1 MTDFVDSTTPT
12 ATTTGTRPPAAPRH
26 SLAEDALA
34 LLFGTSLIALAVTLF
49 QHERLLG
56 GGVAGLSFLLHYSL
70 DWNYGLVFFVL
81 NLPFYAL
88 AWRRMPR
95 AFLVKT
101 IIAVALL
108 SLLTEITP
116 RCVSFGTVQ
125 PLYAA
130 LIGGVLLGVGFLILF
145 RHQASLGGVGILA
158 YWLQET
164 RGWRAGQ
171 VQMATD
177 GLVLLLALLTMPL
190 PQVALS
196 VIGAVVLNLTLIVN
210 HRAGRYMAH

>member
-1 MTDFVDSTTPT
+1 
-12 ATTTGTRPPAAPRH
+12 
-26 SLAEDALA
+26 
-34 LLFGTSLIALAVTLF
+34 
-49 QHERLLG
+49 
-56 GGVAGLSFLLHYSL
+56 VAGLSFLLHYGQG
-70 DWNYGLVFFVL
+70 WNYGVVFFVL

-95 AFLVKT
+95 PFLVKT

-108 SLLTEITP
+108 SVLTEITP
-116 RCVSFGTVQ
+116 RCIDFGTVQ

-177 GLVLLLALLTMPL
+177 GLVLLLALLTMPFT
-190 PQVALS
+190 QVMLS

>member
-1 MTDFVDSTTPT
+1 MTELADSASHNTPS
-12 ATTTGTRPPAAPRH
+12 ARDDAPPTLRH

-34 LLFGTSLIALAVTLF
+34 LLFATALIALAVALF

-56 GGVAGLSFLLHYSL
+56 GGVAGLSFLMHYGL

-108 SLLTEITP
+108 SVLTEITP
-116 RCVSFGTVQ
+116 RYISFGAVQ
-125 PLYAA
+125 PLYVA

-158 YWLQET
+158 FWLQET

-177 GLVLLLALLTMPL
+177 GLVLLLALLTMPFT
-190 PQVALS
+190 QVVLS

>member
-1 MTDFVDSTTPT
+1 
-12 ATTTGTRPPAAPRH
+12 
-26 SLAEDALA
+26 
-34 LLFGTSLIALAVTLF
+34 
-49 QHERLLG
+49 
-56 GGVAGLSFLLHYSL
+56 
-70 DWNYGLVFFVL
+70 
-81 NLPFYAL
+81 
-88 AWRRMPR
+88 MPR

-116 RCVSFGTVQ
+116 RCIDVGTVQ

-130 LIGGVLLGVGFLILF
+130 VIGGVLLGVGFLILF
-145 RHQASLGGVGILA
+145 RHRASLGGVGILA

-164 RGWRAGQ
+164 RGWRAGH

-177 GLVLLLALLTMPL
+177 GLVLLLALLTLPL

-210 HRAGRYMAH
+210 HKAGRYMAH